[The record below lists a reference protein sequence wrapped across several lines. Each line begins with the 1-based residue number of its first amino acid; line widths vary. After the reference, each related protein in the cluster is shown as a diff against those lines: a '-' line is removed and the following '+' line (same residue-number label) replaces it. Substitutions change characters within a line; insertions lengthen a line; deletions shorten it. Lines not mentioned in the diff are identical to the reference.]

1 MDKVIKI
8 NDLPSID
15 SEEKKIIA
23 RSFKN
28 IKFKYYSAFDMRIL
42 VAMLA
47 LAAFII
53 ASPFIIITLNKGS
66 ISDYFHRMANPLI
79 NYDVLV
85 ISGFAAIFLSIAIVQ
100 LIRMNFINK
109 CAYIETKNNKQLLII
124 NGWLRKKYIINGK
137 AYVIKKENAL
147 SIRRKEK
154 SRFETLLSYTQKA
167 NLYKIQK
174 DNTIIYDTKLININ
188 SSKFDWL
195 IETGLSSLP
204 GKYVRLKY
212 KEGNLVKGILSGSQH
227 QCATYFSFKKLD
239 KQLDKSKL
247 PDCIKN
253 NIEK

>member
-1 MDKVIKI
+1 MDKVKKL

-23 RSFKN
+23 RSFNN

-66 ISDYFHRMANPLI
+66 ISDYIHRMANPLI

-124 NGWLRKKYIINGK
+124 NGK
-137 AYVIKKENAL
+137 AYIVKKENAL